1 MNQTVHR
8 LLRALMM
15 MFMLALLPLGTH
27 ARQFVVDQPLS
38 DSVRCEEV
46 VRNDTAWTTKGG
58 NAHIYLRNGE
68 IIDSCGSIY
77 KSSIV
82 FRHGSKYY
90 YLSRHSLLWSR
101 TNADYL
107 SDPMTFK
114 QHLVHSSVGRFYST
128 LWACWTVIGLF
139 AVVVIML
146 ICCRFWP
153 LAMAQALQVVMPFS
167 LFAVAVIEALGYWV
181 MGSDAFWWCSS
192 ERYGFFGVVL
202 RLIPFVFVVGFQVVS
217 IGMYDWVLFLNDGP
231 DSSRSIH
238 VKPAAVCMVLFL
250 PIMIGLI
257 IVAELVFSHTPV
269 WAEWVIALFSIGILL
284 YGIGKTL
291 MLNIRETN
299 VWKGTLLTVFV
310 IVYII
315 GCIVVT
321 VSLVMVVLKVIFQLL
336 CALFLLSIL
345 LGGSAGNNKIYKDR
359 YGNLYRRIS

>member
-8 LLRALMM
+8 LFRALMM

-146 ICCRFWP
+146 ICCRFRS

-167 LFAVAVIEALGYWV
+167 LFAVAVIEAF
-181 MGSDAFWWCSS
+181 SAWCSVSYLSFSLLAFRLSVS
-192 ERYGFFGVVL
+192 ECMTGCCSLMTDLTVL
-202 RLIPFVFVVGFQVVS
+202 AP
-217 IGMYDWVLFLNDGP
+217 YT
-231 DSSRSIH
+231 SSRQ
-238 VKPAAVCMVLFL
+238 P
-250 PIMIGLI
+250 
-257 IVAELVFSHTPV
+257 
-269 WAEWVIALFSIGILL
+269 
-284 YGIGKTL
+284 
-291 MLNIRETN
+291 
-299 VWKGTLLTVFV
+299 
-310 IVYII
+310 
-315 GCIVVT
+315 
-321 VSLVMVVLKVIFQLL
+321 
-336 CALFLLSIL
+336 
-345 LGGSAGNNKIYKDR
+345 SAWCCSC
-359 YGNLYRRIS
+359 L

>member
-1 MNQTVHR
+1 MNQTVYR

-68 IIDSCGSIY
+68 VIDSCGSIY

-146 ICCRFWP
+146 ICCRFRSP
-153 LAMAQALQVVMPFS
+153 AIAQALQVVMPFS

-202 RLIPFVFVVGFQVVS
+202 RLIPFVFVVGFQVFS
-217 IGMYDWVLFLNDGP
+217 IGMYDW
-231 DSSRSIH
+231 
-238 VKPAAVCMVLFL
+238 VLFL

-257 IVAELVFSHTPV
+257 IVAELVFSHTPL

>member
-68 IIDSCGSIY
+68 VIDSCGSIY

-167 LFAVAVIEALGYWV
+167 LFAVAVIEA
-181 MGSDAFWWCSS
+181 
-192 ERYGFFGVVL
+192 
-202 RLIPFVFVVGFQVVS
+202 
-217 IGMYDWVLFLNDGP
+217 
-231 DSSRSIH
+231 
-238 VKPAAVCMVLFL
+238 
-250 PIMIGLI
+250 
-257 IVAELVFSHTPV
+257 
-269 WAEWVIALFSIGILL
+269 
-284 YGIGKTL
+284 
-291 MLNIRETN
+291 
-299 VWKGTLLTVFV
+299 
-310 IVYII
+310 
-315 GCIVVT
+315 
-321 VSLVMVVLKVIFQLL
+321 
-336 CALFLLSIL
+336 
-345 LGGSAGNNKIYKDR
+345 
-359 YGNLYRRIS
+359 